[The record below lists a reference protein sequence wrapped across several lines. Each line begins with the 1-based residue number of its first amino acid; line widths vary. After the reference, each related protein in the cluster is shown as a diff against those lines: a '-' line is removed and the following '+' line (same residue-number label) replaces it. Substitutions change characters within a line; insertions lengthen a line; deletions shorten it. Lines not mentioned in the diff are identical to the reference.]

1 MKMVGTRAMQQK
13 RRRHLILPNGT
24 GYYKGEY
31 IEGAESEASGI
42 PHAFLI
48 EQDPDTTILSH
59 FHRQNQFQIIV
70 GGGGSLGRHEVK
82 PLLVHYAGAYTGYG
96 PIVCGPEGV
105 QYLTLR
111 PRYDPGAQFMPE
123 ARERMVRGPK
133 KHFSSEPIAV
143 LGAEALHALKEVQ
156 CSALLP
162 LEEDGLA
169 ASLYSI
175 PPNTQAIGLGPATG
189 AGQYSVVIS
198 GSLMHDGQSLETLEN
213 IYLTPDEAPLML
225 VAGEKGAQVLVL
237 QFPPLAAEYR
247 SPPQ

>member
-1 MKMVGTRAMQQK
+1 MKMVGTRAMQQR

-31 IEGAESEASGI
+31 IEGAESEASGL

-48 EQDPDTTILSH
+48 EQDANTTILSH
-59 FHRQNQFQIIV
+59 FHRQNQFQVIV
-70 GGGGSLGRHEVK
+70 GGGGSLGRHDVK

-96 PIVCGPEGV
+96 PIVCGPQGV

-133 KHFSSEPIAV
+133 KHFSSEPLEM
-143 LGAEALHALKEVQ
+143 LGADALRALSAVQ
-156 CSALLP
+156 CNPLLP

-169 ASLYSI
+169 ASLYAI
-175 PPNTQAIGLGPATG
+175 PPNRQAVGLDPATG

-198 GSLMHDGQSLETLEN
+198 GSLMYEDRRLETLES
-213 IYLTPDEAPLML
+213 IYLTPEEAPLVL
-225 VAGEKGAQVLVL
+225 VAGDTGAQVLVV

-247 SPPQ
+247 PPSQ

>member
-1 MKMVGTRAMQQK
+1 MKVVGTRAMQQQ

-31 IEGAESEASGI
+31 IEGAESEASGA

-48 EQDPDTTILSH
+48 EQDPNTTILSH
-59 FHRQNQFQIIV
+59 FHRQNQFQVIV
-70 GGGGSLGRHEVK
+70 GGGGFLGRHAVQ

-143 LGAEALHALKEVQ
+143 LGAAALRTLADVQ
-156 CSALLP
+156 LNPLLP
-162 LEEDGLA
+162 LEDDGLA
-169 ASLYSI
+169 ASLYAI
-175 PPNTQAIGLGPATG
+175 PPHRQAVGLDPATG

-198 GSLMHDGQSLETLEN
+198 GSLTHDGQSLETLES
-213 IYLTPDEAPLML
+213 IYLTPEEAPLAL
-225 VAGEKGAQVLVL
+225 VAGEGGAQVLVL
-237 QFPPLAAEYR
+237 QFPPLAAEYQ